1 MPQEDHPKPNS
12 PAAAD
17 GPCASP
23 GLPEGHYYSP
33 TVDPTEA
40 SVQRAMDAEAHPTAS
55 LASFGIDEQEVL
67 RWYEIIAK
75 HYDRTPFPEQPAPG
89 RRYYYANPN
98 FPLADALALLGFMA
112 EKRPRRYIEVGAG
125 FSSCAAIDINEQYLD
140 GQVQMT
146 FLDPCPETVF
156 ELLGDGSPY
165 RDRVMSLRLQDA
177 PLEWFTELAA
187 GDILFIDSSHVA
199 KTGSDVLDCF
209 FRILP
214 QLRSGVLVHL
224 HDIFFPFE
232 YPREWIVQ
240 ERRYWNEAY
249 FLRAFLQGNA
259 SFRVLYFSDWMY
271 KCRRDLFASRT
282 PLCVTHRGGS
292 CWMQRV

>member
-1 MPQEDHPKPNS
+1 
-12 PAAAD
+12 
-17 GPCASP
+17 
-23 GLPEGHYYSP
+23 
-33 TVDPTEA
+33 VDPTEA
-40 SVQRAMDAEAHPTAS
+40 SVQRAMDTEAHPTAS
-55 LASFGIDEQEVL
+55 LESFGIDEQEVL
-67 RWYEIIAK
+67 RWYEIIAM
-75 HYDRTPFPEQPAPG
+75 HYARNPFSEQSAPG

-98 FPLADALALLGFMA
+98 FPLADALALLGFMV
-112 EKRPRRYIEVGAG
+112 ENRPRRYIEVGAG
-125 FSSCAAIDINEQYLD
+125 FSSCAAIDINEQCLD
-140 GQVQMT
+140 GQVRMK
-146 FLDPCPETVF
+146 FLDPYPETVL

-165 RDRVMSLRLQDA
+165 RDCVMSLRLQDT
-177 PLEWFTELAA
+177 PLEWFAELEA
-187 GDILFIDSSHVA
+187 GDILFMDSSHVA

-214 QLRSGVLVHL
+214 ALRSGVLVHL

-240 ERRYWNEAY
+240 ERRSWNEAY

-271 KCRRDLFASRT
+271 KCRRDLLASRT

-292 CWMQRV
+292 LWMQRA